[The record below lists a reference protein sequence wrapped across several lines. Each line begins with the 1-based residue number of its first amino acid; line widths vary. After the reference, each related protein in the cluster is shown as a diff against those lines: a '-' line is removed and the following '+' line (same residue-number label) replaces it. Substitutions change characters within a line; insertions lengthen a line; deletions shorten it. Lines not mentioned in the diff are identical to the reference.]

1 MLVEGGVAI
10 IPAFSIRM
18 SRREVWEVIR
28 RAHSWTDFRDDMSH
42 LKKVRFA
49 LGVVARM
56 EDMSLVA
63 LCSLRPLK
71 KMCAGS
77 CFARAAME
85 PAPRPAV
92 PVGTVSGRLGL
103 IELRWYL
110 PPVMKT
116 TLPAKFGMSVS
127 GLKVLA
133 AIASV

>member
-49 LGVVARM
+49 SGVVARM
-56 EDMSLVA
+56 DEMSLVA
-63 LCSLRPLK
+63 LFSLRPLK

-77 CFARAAME
+77 CFARAAIE
-85 PAPRPAV
+85 PAPKPAV
-92 PVGTVSGRLGL
+92 PVEIVSERLGL
-103 IELRWYL
+103 FGWYYHF
-110 PPVMKT
+110 PPVMKM
-116 TLPAKFGMSVS
+116 TLPARLGMSVS
-127 GLKVLA
+127 GLKALEV
-133 AIASV
+133 IASI

>member
-1 MLVEGGVAI
+1 MM
-10 IPAFSIRM
+10 PAFSMRM
-18 SRREVWEVIR
+18 SRREVWDVIR
-28 RAHSWTDFRDDMSH
+28 RAHSWTDFRDEMSH

-56 EDMSLVA
+56 EEMSLVA

-92 PVGTVSGRLGL
+92 PVGIVSGRLGL
-103 IELRWYL
+103 IELMLLLASSDEDDLAGQVWD
-110 PPVMKT
+110 VGIWVEGVGSHC
-116 TLPAKFGMSVS
+116 FVG
-127 GLKVLA
+127 KVW
-133 AIASV
+133 V